1 MPSHPAGKT
10 YRIASIPGDGIGP
23 EVIDAGIIVLRKLA
37 ATVATF
43 SLHFDA
49 FDWNSAYFK
58 RNGRYIPPDG
68 LEEMKKYDAIFFG
81 SVGDP
86 GIILL
91 LRCRC
96 NDMDGCGRSGA
107 NRQDRRIQT
116 LTQLD

>member
-1 MPSHPAGKT
+1 MPSSSAGKT

-23 EVIDAGIIVLRKLA
+23 EVIDAGVTVLRKLSS
-37 ATVATF
+37 TLDTF

-68 LEEMKKYDAIFFG
+68 LQQMKKYDAIYFG

-86 GIILL
+86 GTVSSSCLHAAILTA
-91 LRCRC
+91 
-96 NDMDGCGRSGA
+96 SGSPA
-107 NRQDRRIQT
+107 GARGD
-116 LTQLD
+116 